1 VQYAYTEMAGGAN
14 NSRQTSLTYP
24 NGRVLGYTYASG
36 VDNAISRLSSI
47 TDGATTLESYSEL
60 GLDTIVKRAHP
71 QSTYDQTFIKYSTD
85 SNGDAGDQYIGLD
98 RFGRVADQRW
108 MVSSTGTTND
118 RYQYGFDR
126 DGNVLFRSNLSN
138 HSYREARLFSFTELT
153 QRLCSSKFP
162 VPGMKPEDRGVTVV
176 ATNRNASSR
185 TAAAWSDCF

>member
-1 VQYAYTEMAGGAN
+1 VVGPVREAASGPN

-118 RYQYGFDR
+118 RYQYGFASR
-126 DGNVLFRSNLSN
+126 RQRALSVQP
-138 HSYREARLFSFTELT
+138 E
-153 QRLCSSKFP
+153 QP
-162 VPGMKPEDRGVTVV
+162 QPG
-176 ATNRNASSR
+176 
-185 TAAAWSDCF
+185 